1 MPPVRILLFLVGLIS
16 AATLL
21 VLGNLDPAHPLATRT
36 AAVAIIMAAGWL
48 TEAIP
53 LAVTALLP
61 LALFPLLGVEKSS
74 DVAAMYFNDTIILFL
89 GGFLI
94 ALAMQRWNLHKRIA
108 LWVML
113 SCGVRPGQ
121 LLLGVMLATALLSM
135 WISNTATAMMMVTIV
150 TAVTRSLE
158 FRLEAKTARQVSV
171 ALLLGVAYSASVGG
185 LSTLVGTPPNLAF
198 RQIYA
203 EQFPSAAEIGFAQWM
218 CYAVPV
224 SVVMLALTWI
234 LLRFQWMPSSNEDLV
249 PKKVLLEELKS
260 LGSMSQGERIVLLAF
275 ISLMILW
282 PTRTPI
288 EFGLFTVPG
297 WSDFIPTGAFIKDGT
312 VAITV
317 SALLFMIPVR
327 NENEGTA
334 GPKQEEGPAG
344 PKQQHT
350 VIPVMDWET
359 AKGIPWGIVLL
370 FGGGFALAGAFSSS
384 GLSAW
389 IGNQLASLQGTHP
402 LLLVAG
408 ICLVLTFLTEL
419 TSNLATAQMFLP
431 ILAQIAITIGV
442 HPLLLMLP
450 ATLSCSCAFMMPVAT
465 PPNAIVMG
473 SGHVRTTDMART
485 GVLLNILGVIV
496 ITALSSALIPIA
508 FGVEANG

>member
-1 MPPVRILLFLVGLIS
+1 VLL
-16 AATLL
+16 A
-21 VLGNLDPAHPLATRT
+21 LGDLDPAHPLATRT

-89 GGFLI
+89 GGFMI

-158 FRLEAKTARQVSV
+158 SRLEARTARQVSV
-171 ALLLGVAYSASVGG
+171 GLLLGVAYAASVGG

-224 SVVMLALTWI
+224 SIVMLALTWL

-249 PKKVLLEELKS
+249 PHDVLREELQA
-260 LGSMSQGERIVLLAF
+260 LGPMSQGERIVLMAF
-275 ISLMILW
+275 VSLMILW

-327 NENEGTA
+327 DEK
-334 GPKQEEGPAG
+334 GPVLASGHQGLVP
-344 PKQQHT
+344 
-350 VIPVMDWET
+350 IMDWET

-485 GVLLNILGVIV
+485 GVVLNILGVIV
-496 ITALSSALIPIA
+496 ITALSSILIPIA

>member
-1 MPPVRILLFLVGLIS
+1 MPPVRILLFLFGLIS
-16 AATLL
+16 AAVLL
-21 VLGNLDPAHPLATRT
+21 ALGDLDPAHPLATRT

-89 GGFLI
+89 GGFMI

-158 FRLEAKTARQVSV
+158 SRLEARTARQVSV
-171 ALLLGVAYSASVGG
+171 GLLLGVAYAASVGG

-224 SVVMLALTWI
+224 SIVMLALTWL

-249 PKKVLLEELKS
+249 PHDVLREELQA
-260 LGSMSQGERIVLLAF
+260 LGPMSQGERIVLMAF
-275 ISLMILW
+275 VSLMILW

-297 WSDFIPTGAFIKDGT
+297 WSDFIPTGAF
-312 VAITV
+312 
-317 SALLFMIPVR
+317 
-327 NENEGTA
+327 
-334 GPKQEEGPAG
+334 
-344 PKQQHT
+344 
-350 VIPVMDWET
+350 
-359 AKGIPWGIVLL
+359 
-370 FGGGFALAGAFSSS
+370 SS

-485 GVLLNILGVIV
+485 GVVLNILGVIV
-496 ITALSSALIPIA
+496 ITALSSILIPIA